1 MSMNALSAT
10 HHVGVD
16 VAKDTLTVRSAPAA
30 KAHTVPNTSQALD
43 AWLAGL
49 PATAHLICEAT
60 GRHHRLLQ
68 QRCARRGL
76 ALTCLNP
83 ARARDFAKSLG
94 KLEKTDPIDAL
105 VLLRYGQERQPA
117 PTPAPSAALQRLA
130 DLLMARH
137 AVTAQI
143 TAFGL
148 RNDLL
153 SPQARRQL
161 DRVIRALRSHRLSLE
176 GDLQAW
182 LDSDQAEPWRDRIQ
196 TLCLAPGVGVLSA
209 LSLIACLPEL
219 GSLNRRQIAKLAG
232 LAPLPWD
239 SGKLKGLRIIQG
251 GRAPA
256 RRVLY
261 QCAMVAA
268 RWHEPTR
275 SHYQQLRARGK
286 TATVAHVAIARKLL
300 TFLNSLLRPAHAA
313 DLPSA

>member
-1 MSMNALSAT
+1 MNAPTAI

-16 VAKDTLTVRSAPAA
+16 VAKDSLAVRSAQAA
-30 KAHTVPNTSQALD
+30 KVVTVPNTTQALD

-49 PATAHLICEAT
+49 PATAHLLCEAT

-68 QRCARRGL
+68 QRCARHGL
-76 ALTCLNP
+76 ALSCLNP
-83 ARARDFAKSLG
+83 ARVRDFARSLG
-94 KLEKTDPIDAL
+94 RLEKTDSIDAE
-105 VLLRYGQERQPA
+105 VLLRYGRERRPE
-117 PTPAPSAALQRLA
+117 PTPAPSEALRRLA

-137 AVTAQI
+137 AVVEQI

-153 SPQARRQL
+153 SPRARRQL
-161 DRVIRALRSHRLSLE
+161 DRVVLALRSHRLCLE
-176 GDLQAW
+176 RELEAW
-182 LDSDQAEPWRDRIQ
+182 LDGEGLPWLDRVQ

-209 LSLIACLPEL
+209 LSLIAHLPEL

-239 SGKLKGLRIIQG
+239 SGKMKGLRIIQG

-261 QCAMVAA
+261 QCALVAA

-275 SHYQQLRARGK
+275 NHYRQLRARGK
-286 TATVAHVAIARKLL
+286 SATSAYVAVARKLL
-300 TFLNSLLRPAHAA
+300 TYLNSLLRPALAA
-313 DLPSA
+313 DLPTS

>member
-1 MSMNALSAT
+1 MSTPTAI
-10 HHVGVD
+10 HYVGVD
-16 VAKDTLTVRSAPAA
+16 VAKDTLAVCSTQAA
-30 KAHTVPNTSQALD
+30 KVVTVPNTPQALD

-49 PATAHLICEAT
+49 PAAAQLICEAT

-68 QRCARRGL
+68 QSCARRGV
-76 ALTCLNP
+76 AVTCVNP

-94 KLEKTDPIDAL
+94 KLEKTDPIDAA
-105 VLLRYGQERQPA
+105 VLLRYGQERRPA
-117 PTPAPSAALQRLA
+117 PTSVPSEALHRLG

-137 AVTAQI
+137 AVVEQI

-148 RNDLL
+148 RNELL
-153 SPQARRQL
+153 SPRARRQL
-161 DRVIRALRSHRLSLE
+161 ERVIRALRSHRLSLE
-176 GDLQAW
+176 CELEAW
-182 LDSDQAEPWRDRIQ
+182 LESPDGEPYRDRVQ

-209 LSLIACLPEL
+209 ISLIAYLPEL

-239 SGKLKGLRIIQG
+239 SGKMKGLRIIQG

-275 SHYQQLRARGK
+275 NHYGQLRARGK
-286 TATVAHVAIARKLL
+286 SAPAAYVAVARKLL
-300 TFLNSLLRPAHAA
+300 IYLNSLLRQAIAA
-313 DLPSA
+313 DLPAF